1 MGPDLSQIKSAI
13 RREIQRLAANLGAD
27 ASGVADDDI
36 IPALGILDSASLLEL
51 IVWYEQYFKLS
62 IPQSDLNIDNFG
74 SIELMAGYA
83 STKLT
88 Q

>member
-1 MGPDLSQIKSAI
+1 MDPDLSEIKAAI

-27 ASGVADDDI
+27 ASAVADDEI
-36 IPALGILDSASLLEL
+36 IPASGILDSAALIDL

-62 IPQSDLNIDNFG
+62 IPQSDINIDDFG
-74 SIELMAGYA
+74 SIELMAEYA
-83 STKLT
+83 NSKLS